1 MSKDTAEQFAQQ
13 LSDLRQGIDELDS
26 QLVDL
31 LAKRAALASKVGDI
45 KAKTGM
51 PIYVP
56 SREAALLADR
66 QQQAEAAGVSP
77 ALVEDLLRRI
87 MRESYHIQN
96 NRYRCVNPGVKRI
109 VVIGG
114 GGALGS
120 VFVGLFTR
128 SGYNVDI
135 LEKDDWSQAE
145 SLFAQASLVLVSV
158 PINLTVDVIASLKAL
173 PENCIL
179 ADITS
184 IKDKPLDA
192 MMAAHSGPV
201 VGLHPMFGPDA
212 PGMIKQVVVVCHG
225 RGEATYD
232 WLLEQMKTWGANL
245 IETTAQDHDKAMAFI
260 QVMRHFNTFV
270 YGAHLAGENP
280 DLVQLTQLSSPIY
293 RLELAMVG
301 RLFAQS
307 PNLYADI
314 IFNNPDNFALLRR
327 FHQRFG
333 EALSLLEQ
341 GDKTAFIEQFN
352 EIGKWFGDYAKTCLV
367 DSKQLLLKADDNQ
380 MLRSVQPQPE
390 D

>member
-1 MSKDTAEQFAQQ
+1 MSKDSAEQFAQQ
-13 LSDLRQGIDELDS
+13 LSELRQGIDELDS
-26 QLVDL
+26 QLVNL
-31 LAKRAALASKVGDI
+31 LAKRADLASKVGDI

-56 SREAALLADR
+56 AREAEMLADR
-66 QQQAEAAGVSP
+66 QQQAESAGVSP
-77 ALVEDLLRRI
+77 SLVEDLLRRI

-114 GGALGS
+114 AGALGS
-120 VFVGLFTR
+120 VFVGLFSR
-128 SGYNVDI
+128 SGYTVDI
-135 LEKDDWSQAE
+135 LEKEDWSNAE
-145 SLFAQASLVLVSV
+145 ALFSQASLVLVSV

-173 PENCIL
+173 PEHCIL

-184 IKDKPLDA
+184 IKDKPLEA
-192 MMAAHSGPV
+192 MMAVHSGPV

-232 WLLEQMKTWGANL
+232 WLLQQMQTWGANL
-245 IETTAQDHDKAMAFI
+245 IETTAQDHDNAMAFI

-314 IFNNPDNFALLRR
+314 IYNNPENFALLRR
-327 FHQRFG
+327 FHTRFG
-333 EALSLLEQ
+333 EALTLLEQ
-341 GDKTAFIEQFN
+341 GDKAEFIRQFN
-352 EIGKWFGDYAKTCLV
+352 EIGEWFGDYAKTCLV

-380 MLRSVQPQPE
+380 MLRSVQSPPKE
-390 D
+390 

>member
-1 MSKDTAEQFAQQ
+1 MADLSQHLKKLDT
-13 LSDLRQGIDELDS
+13 LREGIDELDT
-26 QLVDL
+26 QLVEL
-31 LAKRAALASKVGDI
+31 LAKRNQITTQVGQI
-45 KAKTGM
+45 KAEAGM
-51 PIYVP
+51 PVYVP
-56 SREAALLADR
+56 EREKALIASRRA
-66 QQQAEAAGVSP
+66 QAEALGVSP
-77 ALVEDLLRRI
+77 DLTEDLLRRV
-87 MRESYHIQN
+87 MRESYHTQN
-96 NRYRCVNPGVKRI
+96 NKYRCVKPDVDNV

-114 GGALGS
+114 AGALGR
-120 VFVGLFTR
+120 VFVSLFER
-128 SGYNVDI
+128 SNYNVSVV
-135 LEKDDWSQAE
+135 EKDDWE
-145 SLFAQASLVLVSV
+145 SGRATSLLSCASLVVVAV
-158 PINLTVDVIASLKAL
+158 PINLTEAVISKLTML
-173 PENCIL
+173 PEDCVL

-184 IKDKPLDA
+184 IKAKPLEA
-192 MMAAHSGPV
+192 MLAAHNGPV

-212 PGMIKQVVVVCHG
+212 PGMIKQVVVVCDG
-225 RGEATYD
+225 RGSEKYS
-232 WLLEQMKTWGANL
+232 WLIEQMRIWGAT
-245 IETTAQDHDKAMAFI
+245 IHDSSAQEHDQAMAYI

-352 EIGKWFGDYAKTCLV
+352 EIGEWFGDYANRYGCSRLGRFCLFIW
-367 DSKQLLLKADDNQ
+367 
-380 MLRSVQPQPE
+380 
-390 D
+390 